1 MGCTRVIS
9 VNTLGTSANLV
20 VYLGRMSDFLVHSN
34 HLKLVG
40 LGRILVILAN
50 KLALSVMVVFVVV
63 ASVVA
68 SVVDKTYQVVRIGW
82 MAPYQMN

>member
-63 ASVVA
+63 ASVV
-68 SVVDKTYQVVRIGW
+68 DKTYQVVRIGW